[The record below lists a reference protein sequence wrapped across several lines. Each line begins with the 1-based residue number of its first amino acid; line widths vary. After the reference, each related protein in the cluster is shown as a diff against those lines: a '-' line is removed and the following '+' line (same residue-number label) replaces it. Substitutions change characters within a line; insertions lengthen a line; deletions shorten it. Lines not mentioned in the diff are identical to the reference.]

1 MLHRA
6 FSSSI
11 FVHVSDYF
19 LRIEAWKKT
28 FKCLLSM
35 FYTNI
40 KEEKNP
46 NSFLA
51 QEEGYVTGG
60 SIHRCGV
67 CPRES
72 VSVHKSALVCIQ
84 LEASK
89 KLSGVWLQGAG
100 GGGGKGSRDINVSA
114 PIGSRS
120 GNRNVQAP
128 LKSQVPGSFPN

>member
-6 FSSSI
+6 FLSSI

-28 FKCLLSM
+28 LKRLLSM

-40 KEEKNP
+40 KEGEKNP

-51 QEEGYVTGG
+51 QEEGHVMGG
-60 SIHRCGV
+60 SIHQCGV
-67 CPRES
+67 CPRVS
-72 VSVHKSALVCIQ
+72 VSVHKSALVCVQ

-100 GGGGKGSRDINVSA
+100 
-114 PIGSRS
+114 
-120 GNRNVQAP
+120 
-128 LKSQVPGSFPN
+128 